1 MPTKTTPFTIRFD
14 SIEAR
19 FELIGYRWFDG
30 AWKAA
35 VIKKDDGTAQIRV
48 LTSRRGNT
56 DRYGYF
62 EINADGVIT
71 ASPRGHARDYNGAR
85 ITGLDEAVA
94 KYATD
99 DPAVPRFTIG
109 A

>member
-1 MPTKTTPFTIRFD
+1 MPTKTILTVPFTA
-14 SIEAR
+14 IENR

-30 AWKAA
+30 TWKAA

-48 LTSRRGNT
+48 LVSRRGNN

-71 ASPRGHARDYNGAR
+71 ASPRGYAKDYNGYR
-85 ITGLDEAVA
+85 ITGLDDAIA

-99 DPAVPRFTIG
+99 DPTVPRFAIG

>member
-1 MPTKTTPFTIRFD
+1 MPTKTILTTPFA
-14 SIEAR
+14 SIERR

-30 AWKAA
+30 TWKAA
-35 VIKKDDGTAQIRV
+35 VIRKDDGTSQIRV
-48 LTSRRGNT
+48 LISRRGNS

-62 EINADGVIT
+62 EINADGIIT
-71 ASPRGHARDYNGAR
+71 ASPRGYARDYNGTR
-85 ITGLDEAVA
+85 ITGLDDAII

-99 DPAVPRFTIG
+99 DPTVRAFAIG

>member
-1 MPTKTTPFTIRFD
+1 MPTKTVPTIAFAT
-14 SIEAR
+14 IENR

-30 AWKAA
+30 TWKAA
-35 VIKKDDGTAQIRV
+35 VIKKGDGTAQIRV

-62 EINADGVIT
+62 EINPDGIVT
-71 ASPRGHARDYNGAR
+71 ASPRGYARDYNGSR
-85 ITGLDEAVA
+85 ITGLDDAVA

-99 DPAVPRFTIG
+99 DPAVPRFAIG